1 MRKEGSELY
10 YEMIVSPYYGTIEKV
25 SINQD
30 SRVYEWEPLFYVKTI
45 DGGTEIIK
53 MGVSGEVQSLEVQEG
68 DQVIPGMVL
77 AYIKEEMVISA
88 SD

>member
-1 MRKEGSELY
+1 MY
-10 YEMIVSPYYGTIEKV
+10 YEMITSPCHGTIEKV
-25 SINQD
+25 SINQH